1 MARMAGIAARAEAL
15 LGRGVI
21 STTPVAGGDICTTT
35 RLRLTDGR
43 SALMKTRAHA
53 PEGFF
58 RCESEGLL
66 WLSEAGGAKV
76 PTLLGS
82 ADDCVILEWIEPGK
96 PSSDAGENFGRA
108 LTVTHQ
114 AGAEHFGA
122 ASDGFIGLV
131 PLPNRSLPTWPEF
144 FASRRVMPYVRAAV
158 DRKTLTLEQA
168 NGIET
173 VMRRIHEFAGPE
185 ETPSRI
191 HGDLWSG
198 NVVWGSDGNAWLID
212 PAAHGGHRETDLAM
226 LALFGMPHL
235 QRVIDSYNEAAPLAD
250 GWRARVPLHQLH
262 PLLVHTVL
270 FGGTYGARASSAAQS
285 ILNGTAGQ
293 DA

>member
-1 MARMAGIAARAEAL
+1 MARMAGTAARAEAL

-43 SALMKTRAHA
+43 SAVMKTRAQA
-53 PEGFF
+53 PDGFF
-58 RCESEGLL
+58 RSESEGLI
-66 WLSEAGGAKV
+66 WLREAEGAKV
-76 PTLLGS
+76 PELLGWS
-82 ADDCVILEWIEPGK
+82 DDCLIIEWIEHAR
-96 PSSDAGENFGRA
+96 PSSDIGENLGRSLA
-108 LTVTHQ
+108 VTHQ
-114 AGAEHFGA
+114 AGAEQFGA
-122 ASDGFIGLV
+122 ATDGFIGLA
-131 PLPNRSLPTWPEF
+131 PLPNRALPTWPEF

-158 DRKTLTLEQA
+158 DRKALTVEQA
-168 NGIET
+168 HSIEL

-198 NVVWGSDGNAWLID
+198 NIIWGLDGNAWLID

-226 LALFGMPHL
+226 LALFGMPFL

-262 PLLVHTVL
+262 PLLVHAVM
-270 FGGTYGARASSAAQS
+270 FGGTYGTRAASAAQS
-285 ILNGTAGQ
+285 LLDGTAGQ